1 MSNNTAAME
10 KDSESKFPP
19 VSPVEISDGEL
30 ILVADGPVL
39 GRNFDLISACATG
52 ITTGNSW
59 AVLGGG
65 IVHGPPEF
73 AFFLKHGTNETL
85 IGCIAL

>member
-1 MSNNTAAME
+1 MSNHTAME
-10 KDSESKFPP
+10 KDSEPKLSP
-19 VSPVEISDGEL
+19 VSPVDVSDGEL

-65 IVHGPPEF
+65 IVRDPPEF
-73 AFFLKHGTNETL
+73 AFVGVTPN
-85 IGCIAL
+85 